1 MKSVVNLKAPAIEYF
16 ERTRLVSDLYEDM
29 RKHKPL
35 TEEEEQ
41 RVFKIYIEGTSDEK
55 IQARDTIVNANMRF
69 VVAIAK
75 RFGTN
80 DNLLDLINEGATGLI
95 DAIDSFN
102 PNSGNR
108 FISYAV
114 WYIRRAI
121 NQYQIQN
128 GELVRKNN
136 IQKTYYLVNQI
147 TQTFVQKYER
157 HPTCDEVAQIL
168 DKEYGVKIKNSRD
181 LLKNQYVLIDA
192 PIDEENGSGIT
203 NLTAYQTESS
213 KYNEYEDTATKDAL
227 KLKVKS
233 LMRGL
238 TPKERDVISY
248 FYGIGHDREYALQEI
263 GPKIGMSQERAR
275 QLKESA
281 LEKMRSKEFAKVY

>member
-281 LEKMRSKEFAKVY
+281 LEKMRSKEFAKV